1 MLRQPQLHGYIPRA
15 HVHVCVPHYLL
26 ESHSTHTHMLTRTCT
41 THAVAMGDRGG
52 SARVWHA
59 PSQVARENDGS
70 WQLTVWPPPPPPLPL
85 AIRLVLPAP
94 PSLPSL
100 HVFTLSLSLYLY
112 LSFPFFLTLSHACW
126 LWANNSTSTCLD
138 RFTFLKMTMSVASYP
153 ALDVFF
159 IWVPHCDDVVLWMFY
174 RGVFLNPDRQTL
186 SFFLIFFKG
195 KENEVQE
202 SANQLLNNICFLG
215 QK

>member
-1 MLRQPQLHGYIPRA
+1 MCM
-15 HVHVCVPHYLL
+15 CVYLIT
-26 ESHSTHTHMLTRTCT
+26 SSSPTQHTHTCSLA
-41 THAVAMGDRGG
+41 HAQPMQLPWATEAGALGCGMPRLRWRGRMMAAD
-52 SARVWHA
+52 S
-59 PSQVARENDGS
+59 SQCD
-70 WQLTVWPPPPPPLPL
+70 PPPHPRSPSLSDSSSQPLPL
-85 AIRLVLPAP
+85 
-94 PSLPSL
+94 SLLFMFS
-100 HVFTLSLSLYLY
+100 LSLSLYLY